1 MLQPASLSA
10 ATSRAVGMPPRTSPC
25 LATLGVLSLSYACS
39 NSAARTVHPYLA
51 DAVQVA
57 LNLLRVVQRRHAVH
71 EPAAICADQAQL
83 HAGIVVGERR
93 PPPLPRG
100 QPHCVYRFGRR
111 GLPLLQG
118 GPGGREQR
126 CASGGGG
133 TQRAALP
140 DARGQSMLQQGSQCY
155 SVPALET
162 HWPADLFRVISP
174 ALVHVRP
181 SGVPTGAPW
190 RFPRSASA
198 RVGCPPGVCPRP
210 APAVRRRA

>member
-39 NSAARTVHPYLA
+39 NSAARPAHPYLA

-57 LNLLRVVQRRHAVH
+57 LNLLRVMQRRHAVH

-93 PPPLPRG
+93 PPPLTRG

-140 DARGQSMLQQGSQCY
+140 DARGQSMRYGTLQ
-155 SVPALET
+155 T
-162 HWPADLFRVISP
+162 HWPAASFRVISP

-181 SGVPTGAPW
+181 PGVPTGAPW